1 MLLAA
6 VLLLAAPTACG
17 LGKPKLFIFD
27 TVFFDSMSSGM
38 GEKYTTP
45 QELAAVKSVADVLR
59 KGMGEA
65 GTYRVLPPAT
75 GDVAT
80 PNLSCAQCVLDV
92 ARAQGADF
100 LLTSAV
106 FRATGT
112 IQYLKVEL
120 DDVKT
125 EKAVKL
131 ATLQLAGLSPAQL
144 AKAAQLALKNIL
156 GGETKKAGAE

>member
-17 LGKPKLFIFD
+17 WNKPKLFIFD
-27 TVFFDSMSSGM
+27 TVFFDSMSSGL
-38 GEKYTTP
+38 GEKYTT
-45 QELAAVKSVADVLR
+45 QAEIAAVKGVAAVLR
-59 KGMGEA
+59 KGLEKA
-65 GTYRVLPPAT
+65 GTYRILPPAS
-75 GDVAT
+75 GDDAT

-100 LLTSAV
+100 LVTSAV

-120 DDVKT
+120 DNVKT
-125 EKAVKL
+125 AKAVKL
-131 ATLQLAGLSPAQL
+131 ATVQLSGLSPAQL
-144 AKAAQLALKNIL
+144 GKAAQLALKNIL
-156 GGETKKAGAE
+156 AETKKAGAE